1 MLLPH
6 KFFTLIVF
14 HKMKN
19 FKIIPFLCLI
29 VALFACQNAKETPKT
44 EFAKTG
50 NRSIDSLTDLIF
62 KDANKADLYFKRA
75 QLFNENGAVGGF
87 DFAIKDMEYALTL
100 DSTNVGYHLF
110 LSDVYLDAKQ
120 SRLAVATME
129 RAVSLAPDSIPTLLK
144 LTELYLI
151 TKQYAF
157 AGNTVEKIMKRDP
170 QNAQGYF
177 MFGMIFKEMGDDA
190 KAINSFQ
197 KAADLNADNK
207 DAFIELGQL
216 FTKRNSPLALRYFD
230 NALLLDSLDLNA
242 LMGKAYYLQLQKKIP
257 EAVALYRK
265 AVEIDPHYSNAL
277 FNLGI
282 LYLEQND
289 LDKAYFH
296 FDLIIKQSV
305 TFYRAYYYRG
315 FIEEKRGNKE
325 AAITDYKQALEFRSD
340 YDKALEGLKR
350 LGAKIQ

>member
-1 MLLPH
+1 L
-6 KFFTLIVF
+6 
-14 HKMKN
+14 
-19 FKIIPFLCLI
+19 KITSLFCLFM
-29 VALFACQNAKETPKT
+29 ALFACKNASDAPKV

-50 NRSIDSLTDLIF
+50 NKSIDSLTELIF
-62 KDANKADLYFKRA
+62 KDPKNAALYAKRA
-75 QLFNENGAVGGF
+75 RLFNENGAIGGF

-100 DSTNVGYHLF
+100 DSTNVGYHYF

-129 RAVSLAPDSIPTLLK
+129 RAVALAPDSVASMMK

-151 TKQYAF
+151 TKQYVF
-157 AGNTVEKIMKRDP
+157 AGNTVEKVMKRDP

-216 FTKRNSPLALRYFD
+216 FTKRNSPLAVRYFD

-242 LMGKAYYLQLQKKIP
+242 IMGKAYYFQSQKKTT
-257 EAVALYRK
+257 EAVNLYRK
-265 AVEIDPHYSNAL
+265 AVEIDPHYANAL

-289 LDKAYFH
+289 LDKAYQH
-296 FDLIIKQSV
+296 FNLITKQSV

-315 FIEEKRGNKE
+315 FIEEKRGNKD
-325 AAITDYKQALEFRSD
+325 AAIADFKQALEFRSD

-350 LGAKIQ
+350 LGAKM

>member
-1 MLLPH
+1 
-6 KFFTLIVF
+6 
-14 HKMKN
+14 MKN
-19 FKIIPFLCLI
+19 LKIIPIFCLI
-29 VALFACQNAKETPKT
+29 ITLFACKNAKETPKV

-50 NRSIDSLTDLIF
+50 NSSIDSLTDLIF
-62 KDANKADLYFKRA
+62 KDVNKADLYFKRA

-170 QNAQGYF
+170 QNAEGYF
-177 MFGMIFKEMGDDA
+177 MLGMIFKEMGNDA

-289 LDKAYFH
+289 LDKAYQH

-325 AAITDYKQALEFRSD
+325 AAIADYKQALEFRSD

>member
-1 MLLPH
+1 
-6 KFFTLIVF
+6 
-14 HKMKN
+14 MKN
-19 FKIIPFLCLI
+19 LKNILCFCAIL
-29 VALFACQNAKETPKT
+29 AFFACKNEENKPKV

-62 KDANKADLYFKRA
+62 KDTRNAKLYFQRA

-100 DSTNVGYHLF
+100 DSTNIGYHRF
-110 LSDVYLDAKQ
+110 LADVYLDAKQ

-129 RAVSLAPDSIPTLLK
+129 RAASLAPDSVPTLLK
-144 LTELYLI
+144 LTEMYLI
-151 TKQYAF
+151 TKQYAY

-170 QNAQGYF
+170 QNAEGYF

-207 DAFIELGQL
+207 DAFVELGQL

-242 LMGKAYYLQLQKKIP
+242 LMGKAYYYQLQKKTP

-289 LDKAYFH
+289 LDKAYQH
-296 FDLIIKQSV
+296 FDLIIKQSA
-305 TFYRAYYYRG
+305 TFYRAYYFRG
-315 FIEEKRGNKE
+315 FIEEKRGNKD
-325 AAITDYKQALEFRSD
+325 AAIADYRQALEFRSD
-340 YDKALEGLKR
+340 YDKALEGVKR
-350 LGAKIQ
+350 LGGK

>member
-1 MLLPH
+1 
-6 KFFTLIVF
+6 
-14 HKMKN
+14 MKN
-19 FKIIPFLCLI
+19 LKNTLFF
-29 VALFACQNAKETPKT
+29 ALLLAFFACKNETNTPSVSY
-44 EFAKTG
+44 AKTG

-62 KDANKADLYFKRA
+62 KDSKNANLYFQRA

-100 DSTNVGYHLF
+100 DSTNLGYHHF

-129 RAVSLAPDSIPTLLK
+129 RAANLVPDSIPTLQK
-144 LTELYLI
+144 LTEMYFI
-151 TKQYAF
+151 TKQYAY

-170 QNAQGYF
+170 QNAEGYF
-177 MFGMIFKEMGDDA
+177 MLGMIFKEMGDEA

-207 DAFIELGQL
+207 DAFIELGHL
-216 FTKRNSPLALRYFD
+216 FTKRNSPLAVRYFD
-230 NALLLDSLDLNA
+230 NALLIDSLDINA
-242 LMGKAYYLQLQKKIP
+242 RMGKAYYFQQQKKNP
-257 EAVALYRK
+257 EAIEVYRK
-265 AVEIDPHYSNAL
+265 IVLIDPHYANAL

-282 LYLEQND
+282 LYLEKND
-289 LDKAYFH
+289 LDKAYYH

-315 FIEEKRGNKE
+315 FIEEKRGNKD
-325 AAITDYKQALEFRSD
+325 AAITDYKQALEFKSD

-350 LGAKIQ
+350 LGGKI

>member
-1 MLLPH
+1 
-6 KFFTLIVF
+6 
-14 HKMKN
+14 MKKL
-19 FKIIPFLCLI
+19 KIIPFLFLFI
-29 VALFACQNAKETPKT
+29 AFFACKNAKETPNV

-50 NRSIDSLTDLIF
+50 NVSIDSLTDLIF
-62 KDANKADLYFKRA
+62 KDANNADLYFKRA
-75 QLFNENGAVGGF
+75 QLFNDNGAVGGF

-100 DSTNVGYHLF
+100 DSANIGYHRF

-129 RAVSLAPDSIPTLLK
+129 RAVALAPDSVPTLLK
-144 LTELYLI
+144 LTEMYLI

-170 QNAQGYF
+170 QNAEGFF

-197 KAADLNADNK
+197 KAADLNAENK

-242 LMGKAYYLQLQKKIP
+242 LMGKAYYYQSQKKIP
-257 EAVALYRK
+257 EAVVLYRK
-265 AVEIDPHYSNAL
+265 AVEVDPHYSSAL

-282 LYLEQND
+282 LYLDQND
-289 LDKAYFH
+289 LDKAYQH

-340 YDKALEGLKR
+340 YDKPLEGLKR
-350 LGAKIQ
+350 LGAKMGNN

>member
-1 MLLPH
+1 MKHLTNTVFLL
-6 KFFTLIVF
+6 
-14 HKMKN
+14 
-19 FKIIPFLCLI
+19 LI
-29 VALFACQNAKETPKT
+29 VAFFACKNTT
-44 EFAKTG
+44 EKPTADFTKTG

-62 KDANKADLYFKRA
+62 KSPKSAELYFKRA

-100 DSTNVGYHLF
+100 DSTNVGYHHYLA
-110 LSDVYLDAKQ
+110 DVYLDSKQ

-129 RAVSLAPDSIPTLLK
+129 RAAALAPDSVRTLLK
-144 LTELYLI
+144 LTEMYLI
-151 TKQYAF
+151 TKQYPF
-157 AGNTVEKIMKRDP
+157 AGTTVDKIIKRDP
-170 QNAQGYF
+170 QNAEGYF

-197 KAADLNADNK
+197 KSADLNADNK

-230 NALLLDSLDLNA
+230 NALLIDSLDLNA
-242 LMGKAYYLQLQKKIP
+242 MMGKGFYLQSQKKTA
-257 EAVALYRK
+257 EAIAIYRK
-265 AVEIDPHYSNAL
+265 AVEIDPHYVNAL

-289 LDKAYFH
+289 LDKAYQH
-296 FDLIIKQSV
+296 FDLITKQSA

-315 FIEEKRGNKE
+315 FIEEKRGNKD
-325 AAITDYKQALEFRSD
+325 AAIADYKQALEFHSD
-340 YDKALEGLKR
+340 YDKAVEGLKR
-350 LGAKIQ
+350 LDVK

>member
-1 MLLPH
+1 
-6 KFFTLIVF
+6 
-14 HKMKN
+14 MKN
-19 FKIIPFLCLI
+19 LRIIPFLCLI
-29 VALFACQNAKETPKT
+29 ITIFACKNAKETPKA

-62 KDANKADLYFKRA
+62 KDVNKADLYFKRA

-170 QNAQGYF
+170 QNAEGYF
-177 MFGMIFKEMGDDA
+177 MLGMIFKEMGDDA

-289 LDKAYFH
+289 LDKAYQH

-325 AAITDYKQALEFRSD
+325 AAIADYKQALEFRSD